1 MEWMGHKRIDETM
14 GYVHMVERKPRP
26 IPSELVAAGMKQ
38 TDPTNR
44 VLAQLSA
51 RAGQNWP
58 KTGPKSTSSPDSSTM
73 TFG

>member
-26 IPSELVAAGMKQ
+26 IPPELVAAGMKEI
-38 TDPTNR
+38 DPTAR

-51 RAGQNWP
+51 RAGQ
-58 KTGPKSTSSPDSSTM
+58 KLAKSPEGQQTTETM
-73 TFG
+73 SAG